1 MKVKITMEADV
12 TNLPAFNEDVSVLDI
27 NGAGRENVYDVV
39 KGLYINSL
47 TKLMKQRAEKNL
59 DPARQEALV
68 LAYEDECNLT
78 KQLTDNVK
86 ISFRK

>member
-12 TNLPAFNEDVSVLDI
+12 SNLPAFNEDVSVLDI

-39 KGLYINSL
+39 KSLYINSL

-59 DPARQEALV
+59 DLDRQEALV